1 MASKFRLLE
10 DNSGKNQQEV
20 DFERIVQSTEKQN
33 KGSKGDVHST
43 IIQTKIF
50 YNSNQPTK

>member
-1 MASKFRLLE
+1 MASKIRLLE

-33 KGSKGDVHST
+33 KGSKSDVH
-43 IIQTKIF
+43 
-50 YNSNQPTK
+50 